1 MSDTYR
7 EIAAVLERYLSKVN
21 AGSILGRALRDINLT
36 PDKVSARDL
45 PRVLVKLES
54 GIRLFLG
61 PGMQEQLR
69 RELHAISGFREVTPQ
84 TVTIKTERDV
94 SHARILAMT
103 LCDDIGAR
111 LHIAQKV
118 ATAVSEL
125 ARNILN
131 YAGTGTI
138 EIGAPTEGP
147 PRMLIR
153 AVDTGPGIPNLDEI
167 LSGRYRSKRGLG
179 LGILGVKRLA
189 DKFVI
194 DTSKSGTRV
203 EAEMLL

>member
-36 PDKVSARDL
+36 PDRVSARDL
-45 PRVLVKLES
+45 PRVLIKLES

-69 RELHAISGFREVTPQ
+69 RELHAISGYREVTAQ
-84 TVTIKTERDV
+84 TVAIRTERDV

-138 EIGAPTEGP
+138 EIGAPPEGP

-153 AVDTGPGIPNLDEI
+153 AVDTGPGIPNLEEI

-189 DKFVI
+189 DRFVI
-194 DTSKSGTRV
+194 DTNKAGTRV

>member
-1 MSDTYR
+1 MADTYR
-7 EIAAVLERYLSKVN
+7 EIVVILERYLSKVN
-21 AGSILGRALRDINLT
+21 AGSILGRALRENNIA
-36 PDKVSARDL
+36 PDRMSPRDL
-45 PRVLVKLES
+45 PKVLAKLES

-61 PGMQEQLR
+61 PPMQEQLR
-69 RELHAISGFREVTPQ
+69 RELHAISGYRETPPQ
-84 TVTIKTERDV
+84 SVPIRTERDV

-103 LCDDIGAR
+103 MCDDIGVR

-125 ARNILN
+125 ARNIVN
-131 YAGTGTI
+131 YAGTGTV
-138 EIGAPTEGP
+138 EIASAKDGA

-153 AVDTGPGIPNLDEI
+153 AVDSGPGIPNLEEI

-189 DKFVI
+189 DRFVI
-194 DTSKSGTRV
+194 ETNKTGTRI

>member
-36 PDKVSARDL
+36 PDRVSARDL

-138 EIGAPTEGP
+138 EIGAPLEGP
-147 PRMLIR
+147 PRMVIR
-153 AVDTGPGIPNLDEI
+153 AVDTGPGIPNLEEI

-194 DTSKSGTRV
+194 DTNKSGTRV